1 MPRSRCCLS
10 KERILHTVRP
20 NITAFTASETAI
32 GRSHQNPF
40 EAKPTKEQKYCIQKG
55 GKCKHCKQINSAL
68 CKQSSMYYVLI
79 EGVKIDS
86 LCIEEGY
93 SFDS

>member
-1 MPRSRCCLS
+1 MIETNLSISCDLCPLTMPRSRCCLS

-40 EAKPTKEQKYCIQKG
+40 EAKPTKGQKYCLQKG
-55 GKCKHCKQINSAL
+55 EECKQYKQINSAL
-68 CKQSSMYYVLI
+68 C
-79 EGVKIDS
+79 
-86 LCIEEGY
+86 
-93 SFDS
+93 